1 MAKGMMIVDG
11 QRVNFDGEKNVLS
24 VIRKAGIE
32 MPTFCYYSDLSV
44 YGACRMCVV
53 EDEKTGKID
62 ASCSMEPRDG
72 MRISTNS
79 ARLLK
84 HRRVILELLLAS
96 HNCNCT
102 TCEKS
107 GHCRLQELA
116 QQFGV
121 RKIRFPDTREHY
133 EIDSSSPAV
142 LRDPNKCI
150 LCGDCVR
157 VCEEMQGM
165 GILNF
170 AYRGSNLQVMPA
182 FDRKLA
188 ETKCVSCGQCA
199 AVCTT
204 GAITVKNQIG
214 EAWRAI
220 HDPSKRVVIQI
231 APAVRVAIG
240 EAYGLPAGENVLDKL
255 VTALKIMGADE
266 IYDTIFGADLTVRE
280 ESKEFLRRLETGE
293 NLPLMTSCCPS
304 WVRYVEQER
313 PQFIKNLSSALSPM
327 QMFATVLKDKYRE
340 KDAADGR
347 TTFHIAIMPCTAK
360 KMEAGR
366 EEFRRDGVPNVD
378 LVLTTQEVIKMIKE
392 SGIRFQMLEKESPDL
407 PFGMG
412 SGAAEIFGTS
422 GGVAEAVLRCCLPD
436 KSKNVL
442 RMLEHSGLRGTEAVR
457 FVTIPVNG
465 RDVRVAL
472 AHGLANA
479 AKLLDQI
486 ENGEVEVDLV
496 EVMSCRTGCVGG
508 AGQPYA
514 LMSTKLKRAHGLYE
528 IDRSAMFKRSER
540 NPVLDAMYA
549 PRVQGLIPF
558 IKSRPC
564 VHGRL
569 FRPTHYFL

>member
-165 GILNF
+165 
-170 AYRGSNLQVMPA
+170 
-182 FDRKLA
+182 
-188 ETKCVSCGQCA
+188 
-199 AVCTT
+199 
-204 GAITVKNQIG
+204 
-214 EAWRAI
+214 
-220 HDPSKRVVIQI
+220 
-231 APAVRVAIG
+231 
-240 EAYGLPAGENVLDKL
+240 
-255 VTALKIMGADE
+255 
-266 IYDTIFGADLTVRE
+266 VRE
-280 ESKEFLRRLETGE
+280 LRPVRGGVHHRRHHGE
-293 NLPLMTSCCPS
+293 KPDRRGVACHP
-304 WVRYVEQER
+304 R
-313 PQFIKNLSSALSPM
+313 PQQARRHPDRARSA
-327 QMFATVLKDKYRE
+327 RGG
-340 KDAADGR
+340 GR
-347 TTFHIAIMPCTAK
+347 
-360 KMEAGR
+360 
-366 EEFRRDGVPNVD
+366 
-378 LVLTTQEVIKMIKE
+378 
-392 SGIRFQMLEKESPDL
+392 GIR
-407 PFGMG
+407 
-412 SGAAEIFGTS
+412 
-422 GGVAEAVLRCCLPD
+422 
-436 KSKNVL
+436 
-442 RMLEHSGLRGTEAVR
+442 
-457 FVTIPVNG
+457 
-465 RDVRVAL
+465 
-472 AHGLANA
+472 
-479 AKLLDQI
+479 LL
-486 ENGEVEVDLV
+486 
-496 EVMSCRTGCVGG
+496 CRRKC
-508 AGQPYA
+508 A
-514 LMSTKLKRAHGLYE
+514 R
-528 IDRSAMFKRSER
+528 
-540 NPVLDAMYA
+540 
-549 PRVQGLIPF
+549 
-558 IKSRPC
+558 
-564 VHGRL
+564 
-569 FRPTHYFL
+569 

>member
-1 MAKGMMIVDG
+1 MAKGMMIIDG
-11 QRVNFDGEKNVLS
+11 QRVSFDGEKNVLS

-53 EDEKTGKID
+53 ENEETGKID
-62 ASCSMEPRDG
+62 ASCSMEPRNG
-72 MRISTNS
+72 MRIRTNS

-84 HRRVILELLLAS
+84 HRRMILELLLAS

-107 GHCRLQELA
+107 GHCHLQTLA

-121 RKIRFPDTREHY
+121 RRIRFEDTRERY
-133 EIDSSSPAV
+133 EIDNTSPAV

-157 VCEEMQGM
+157 VCKEVQGM
-165 GILNF
+165 SILHF
-170 AYRGSNLQVMPA
+170 AGRGPGLHIEAGDDQPIS
-182 FDRKLA
+182 
-188 ETKCVSCGQCA
+188 TTHCVSCGQCA

-204 GAITVKNQIG
+204 GAITVKNDIG
-214 EAWRAI
+214 AAWRAL
-220 HDPSKRVVIQI
+220 HDPQKRVVIQI

-549 PRVQGLIPF
+549 AGLNERAHELLHHEY
-558 IKSRPC
+558 KD
-564 VHGRL
+564 
-569 FRPTHYFL
+569 